1 VTHTLVRGGLTLR
14 SGFDIRRHENTF
26 RFGFLEPPFYSLGGY
41 VGFDG
46 LIGAFPGQPQVMSGF
61 ASATQFGSD
70 DSGLRTKV
78 SLVQEYF
85 TQADVRVARRIT
97 LNLGLRYSYFGVY
110 RETSDRESNL
120 YAVDTGG
127 RTVVDASPFEFGR
140 AQNQLLTTGDDRP
153 LYQPDRN
160 NFQPRLGLAW
170 TFGDSGRTVVRAS
183 YGLFNDRIFSGQF
196 DNNTSNPP
204 YATSGAA
211 FVVPVLLAT
220 PLPIIPDTP
229 SIYAIDPSV
238 RNPST
243 HQFNATIERAIGS
256 HMSATAS
263 YVGTRAGGLLRG
275 LEPNGSGA
283 VPQALRPDPRFVDQR
298 FITNYS
304 SADYD
309 ALQLALRHRL
319 SAGVDFTA
327 AYTLGRSQ
335 DDTSADTPLSFDRIP
350 SLLNRGASAAEGFQG
365 GGALFVE
372 RPRSADVADS
382 AFDIRHALTI
392 SHIVDLPFGPGR
404 RFFSGDGVAAR
415 LLGGFSVAGILRFH
429 TGTPVNV
436 TLGRD
441 VNDDGDTSQD
451 RPALLSGSLQELY
464 ARDGTQYLVIQEQA
478 RRLVGVPADV
488 TDPDAA
494 IPRNALRGPDVLFY
508 DMSVTRRLAIGRST
522 MSLELNVFN
531 LFNRTN
537 FGQPVSDLSSPF
549 FGQVTSTRRG
559 TNPRQLQL
567 GLKFSF

>member
-1 VTHTLVRGGLTLR
+1 
-14 SGFDIRRHENTF
+14 
-26 RFGFLEPPFYSLGGY
+26 
-41 VGFDG
+41 
-46 LIGAFPGQPQVMSGF
+46 
-61 ASATQFGSD
+61 
-70 DSGLRTKV
+70 
-78 SLVQEYF
+78 
-85 TQADVRVARRIT
+85 
-97 LNLGLRYSYFGVY
+97 VY

-120 YAVDTGG
+120 YSVDAGG
-127 RTVVDASPFEFGR
+127 GVVADASPFEFGR
-140 AQNQLLTTGDDRP
+140 AQNRLLATADDRP

-170 TFGDSGRTVVRAS
+170 TVGDAGRTVVRAS
-183 YGLFNDRIFSGQF
+183 YGLFHDRIFSGQF

-204 YATSGAA
+204 FATSGAA
-211 FVVPVLLAT
+211 FAVPVLLGT

-229 SIYAIDPSV
+229 SIYAIDPAV

-263 YVGTRAGGLLRG
+263 YVGARARGLLRG
-275 LEPNGSGA
+275 LEPNGSGF

-304 SADYD
+304 SSDYD
-309 ALQLALRHRL
+309 ALQIALRRRM
-319 SAGVDFTA
+319 AGGVDVNAT
-327 AYTLGRSQ
+327 YTLGRSQ

-350 SLLNRGASAAEGFQG
+350 SLVNRGASAADGFQG

-372 RPRSADVADS
+372 RPRGADVADS
-382 AFDIRHALTI
+382 AFDVRHALTV
-392 SHIVDLPFGPGR
+392 SHIVDLPF
-404 RFFSGDGVAAR
+404 RFS
-415 LLGGFSVAGILRFH
+415 LAGILRFH

-451 RPALLSGSLQELY
+451 RPALLSGSLESLY
-464 ARDGTQYLVIQEQA
+464 ARDGKNYLVSQDQA
-478 RRLVGVPADV
+478 RRLLGVPADV
-488 TDPDAA
+488 TDPGAA

-508 DMSVTRRLAIGRST
+508 DVSLMHRIATGRST
-522 MSLELNVFN
+522 VSLELNVFN

-549 FGQVTSTRRG
+549 FGQVTGTRKG
-559 TNPRQLQL
+559 TNPRQIQL
-567 GLKFSF
+567 GVRLSF